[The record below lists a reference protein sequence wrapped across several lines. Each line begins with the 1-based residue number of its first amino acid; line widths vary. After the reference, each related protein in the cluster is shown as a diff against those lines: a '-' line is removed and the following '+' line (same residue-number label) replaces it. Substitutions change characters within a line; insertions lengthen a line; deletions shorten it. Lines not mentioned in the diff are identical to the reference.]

1 MTRLD
6 WTIIGLGSAST
17 LGLSLWLGRQGTI
30 RPWLIL
36 PPAGVDAPLMERLKA
51 WKAQNAEA
59 VKRWGTMDTRLHA
72 LNPQGYVDA
81 DPASL
86 AREAGVP
93 LDVYALAS
101 CMQSEE
107 DSTAGRL
114 AVGCAARNH
123 FHQAR
128 QSAAT
133 VLLRRADKHTGKR
146 LPGDG
151 HFGRQKG
158 RYAATSKPPT
168 AMTLML
174 AANLLADP
182 SPIEDA
188 THGAVQWDAPKT
200 QDRLHASDPAS
211 NKTSTEIAELRR
223 KAGARMIKIENVPS
237 TRFWAYG
244 ATS

>member
-1 MTRLD
+1 
-6 WTIIGLGSAST
+6 
-17 LGLSLWLGRQGTI
+17 
-30 RPWLIL
+30 
-36 PPAGVDAPLMERLKA
+36 
-51 WKAQNAEA
+51 
-59 VKRWGTMDTRLHA
+59 
-72 LNPQGYVDA
+72 
-81 DPASL
+81 
-86 AREAGVP
+86 
-93 LDVYALAS
+93 
-101 CMQSEE
+101 MQSEE
-107 DSTAGRL
+107 GSTAGRL

-123 FHQAR
+123 SRQAG

-146 LPGDG
+146 LAGDG

-174 AANLLADP
+174 AANLLAEP
-182 SPIEDA
+182 SPIEDV

-200 QDRLHASDPAS
+200 QDRLHASDPDG
-211 NKTSTEIAELRR
+211 NKTSSQIADIRQQ
-223 KAGARMIKIENVPS
+223 AGARMIKIANVPS

>member
-1 MTRLD
+1 MTKLD
-6 WTIIGLGSAST
+6 WTLLGLGSASA

-30 RPWLIL
+30 RPWMIL
-36 PPAGVDAPLMERLKA
+36 PPVRFDAPLMERLHA

-59 VKRWGTMDTRLHA
+59 VKRWGTMDTRLHVI
-72 LNPQGYVDA
+72 NQHGIVDA

-107 DSTAGRL
+107 GSTAGRL

-123 FHQAR
+123 SRHAKR
-128 QSAAT
+128 SPSEI
-133 VLLRRADKHTGKR
+133 LLRCASKHGKI

-151 HFGRQKG
+151 HFGKQIG

-182 SPIEDA
+182 SPIEDV
-188 THGAVQWDAPKT
+188 THGATQWDAPKR
-200 QDRLHASDPAS
+200 QDELHRSDPTNHQS
-211 NKTSTEIAELRR
+211 SIEIARR
-223 KAGARMIKIENVPS
+223 RGQSSRMIMVENVPD
-237 TRFWAYG
+237 TRFWVP
-244 ATS
+244 T